1 MDYDGPDTLPLQPLL
16 GPPLRVSPPQPRRP
30 WSERLRSA
38 AQTYLMVG
46 LLAMAAILTWW
57 LVKQTPIVS
66 PASAEKPLS
75 HVPDYEMRGFSVQHY
90 TQAGPARGVIE
101 GDAVRHYPDTDTLE
115 IDGVRIRW
123 TDGEGRVLR
132 ASAQQAT
139 ADNRS
144 GEIWLRGGARVVQEP
159 ADGGGDA
166 LEFTGE
172 RMLFDTRN
180 GVVVSREPVRLQQG
194 PHHFEAGSIRY
205 EHDKRTAVLGQ
216 GVKGRMEPGHSR
228 NARP

>member
-16 GPPLRVSPPQPRRP
+16 GPPLTVSPAEARLP
-30 WSERLRSA
+30 WSQRLRQA
-38 AQTYLMVG
+38 AQTYLTLG

-57 LVKQTPIVS
+57 LVKQTPVLS
-66 PASAEKPLS
+66 PAATEKPLS

-90 TQAGPARGVIE
+90 SASGPARGVIE

-123 TDGEGRVLR
+123 TDEEGRILR
-132 ASAQQAT
+132 ASARQAT

-144 GEIWLRGGARVVQEP
+144 GEVWLRGGAQVIQEP
-159 ADGGGDA
+159 ADGQGDA

-172 RMLFDTRN
+172 RMLFDTRS
-180 GVVVSREPVRLQQG
+180 GVVTSRDPVVLQQG
-194 PHHFEAGSIRY
+194 PHRFEAGSIRY
-205 EHDKRTAVLGQ
+205 EHETRTAVLGQ
-216 GVKGRMEPGHSR
+216 GVRGHMEPAV
-228 NARP
+228 ARRERP